1 MPIDQITS
9 ASIENA
15 SIAQVDL
22 ATGVAGTGPAFSAYN
37 SSNQNVTSNT
47 WTKMIMN
54 TEVFDTNNCYDPT
67 TNYRFTPNV
76 AGYYLIV
83 GGQASAAAGG
93 FAGGIVSIYKNGSGI
108 RYSTKLG
115 GTNNTDWSQVTGILY
130 MNGSTDYVEL
140 FINVIGTSPYYFTNL
155 SLTFFEASMVRAA

>member
-1 MPIDQITS
+1 MPLSQINS
-9 ASIENA
+9 ASIENG
-15 SIAQVDL
+15 SVAQVDL

-54 TEVFDTNNCYDPT
+54 TELFDTNSCYDVST
-67 TNYRFTPNV
+67 YRFTPNV

-83 GGQASAAAGG
+83 GGQASAAASGY
-93 FAGGIVSIYKNGSGI
+93 AGGIVSIYKNGGGY

-115 GTNNTDWSQVTGILY
+115 GTNNTDWSQATGILY

-140 FINVIGTSPYYFTNL
+140 FINIIGTTPYYFTNTA
-155 SLTFFEASMVRAA
+155 LTFFEASMIRAA